1 MFYLLNP
8 KKFNDFPVTI
18 ENIFNSKKRNLTVE
32 IGFGGGEYLAELSN
46 NNKDNYF
53 IGIETSIT
61 SCLRTEKKLSK
72 YSLKNVKIINDDAK
86 FVIRELF
93 DEESIKKIIVNFP
106 CPWPKKRHENKRIFD
121 DSFINTLN
129 NVLEINGEIELAT
142 DVEWYSLEVKEQFE
156 KNENF
161 EIVKYEKN
169 FDRTP
174 KTRYEMKWEEMGR
187 DKYLLIIRKKK
198 HLKIKRILEEKSE
211 MPHSKI
217 QEINEENIFSLKNK
231 KISENEKI
239 IVIKNV
245 FKSEDSYL
253 IKTYTSEE
261 EYDQEFFLVLYKK
274 DNYWLLKLDEITNPY
289 RTPAVK
295 LSVEKISEYISR

>member
-1 MFYLLNP
+1 M
-8 KKFNDFPVTI
+8 
-18 ENIFNSKKRNLTVE
+18 
-32 IGFGGGEYLAELSN
+32 
-46 NNKDNYF
+46 
-53 IGIETSIT
+53 
-61 SCLRTEKKLSK
+61 
-72 YSLKNVKIINDDAK
+72 
-86 FVIRELF
+86 
-93 DEESIKKIIVNFP
+93 
-106 CPWPKKRHENKRIFD
+106 
-121 DSFINTLN
+121 N
-129 NVLEINGEIELAT
+129 NVLELNGEIELAT

-156 KNENF
+156 KNKNF

-169 FDRTP
+169 FDRIP

-198 HLKIKRILEEKSE
+198 HLKIKRILEENRE

-231 KISENEKI
+231 KFSENEKI

-261 EYDQEFFLVLYKK
+261 EYDQEFFLALYKK